1 MGKLNLMIKGG
12 MLYANKKI
20 FCNCGGGSGGKNIP
34 VGRYEVEERYAHA
47 HGDVL
52 AFARGLGWIGHLPG
66 ATLSLVEMMAG
77 VGLFHQ
83 KLWLEDCSR

>member
-52 AFARGLGWIGHLPG
+52 AFARGLVGSAICLG

>member
-47 HGDVL
+47 HGMFSPLHAALVGSAICL
-52 AFARGLGWIGHLPG
+52 G

>member
-1 MGKLNLMIKGG
+1 VEARIYQLDDMRLRSG
-12 MLYANKKI
+12 MPTPTGMFSPLHAALV
-20 FCNCGGGSGGKNIP
+20 GSAIC
-34 VGRYEVEERYAHA
+34 
-47 HGDVL
+47 L
-52 AFARGLGWIGHLPG
+52 G

>member
-1 MGKLNLMIKGG
+1 MPTPTG
-12 MLYANKKI
+12 MFSPLHAALV
-20 FCNCGGGSGGKNIP
+20 GSAIC
-34 VGRYEVEERYAHA
+34 
-47 HGDVL
+47 L
-52 AFARGLGWIGHLPG
+52 G

>member
-52 AFARGLGWIGHLPG
+52 AFARGLGWIGHCLG
-66 ATLSLVEMMAG
+66 ATLSLVEMMVG
-77 VGLFHQ
+77 VGSFHQ
-83 KLWLEDCSR
+83 KLWLEDCSQ